1 MTYNSQS
8 FVWLEDDIK
17 YPITVGKMLALRH
30 LRHEVDG
37 RSENK
42 LEGMSG
48 AAVSATECRN

>member
-1 MTYNSQS
+1 MAYNSQS
-8 FVWLEDDIK
+8 FVWLEDGIK
-17 YPITVGKMLALRH
+17 YPITVGKMLA

-48 AAVSATECRN
+48 AVESTTECRN